1 MKKSLF
7 LILACCTC
15 TLAIAGDAE
24 IPEKSVFWLWALLG
38 RLHPMIVHFPI
49 GLLFMALLLELLIW
63 KNKTQFKPAVT
74 AVVIVATVSSAL
86 SVALGLVLANTGSY
100 GSGNLPLHQWTG
112 ISTLLFSLVS
122 GWYYYLGRRNIA
134 KIFLFT
140 SCLSV
145 VIAGH
150 LGAELTHGEDY
161 LSELLPSQEAGEQP
175 ISELSGF
182 SLASMKGPLNEEQ
195 IQDLNLQVRTIFA
208 HNCYSCHGAGKVK
221 GQLRLDRK
229 EFIFE
234 GGEHG
239 KVIVPGNAANSE
251 MIRRIKLPRND
262 KESMPTKGK
271 GLTKNEIAIIEFWIQ
286 QGAPWPAGAMKSL
299 YRVAALQPRLP
310 ELPQAS
316 GIYSGSIDRFVNK
329 YFTDKKISWGKPVD
343 DRIYIRRVYLD
354 AIGLIPPADS
364 VDAFIADNSRGKR
377 ERLVRKLLARNHD
390 YAQHWSS
397 FWNDLLRNDYTG
409 TGYITGG
416 RFNISTWLYNSLLE
430 NKPYDLFVKQL
441 VSPEPESQGFI
452 RGIQWRGSINS
463 SQSTEMQAAQ
473 NVSQVFLGLNLKCA
487 SCHDSF
493 ISDWKLEDAY
503 AFANL
508 FSDSLLEINKCDK
521 PTGKMAGK
529 RILYPELGTIDSG
542 LNRKERLV
550 QLADKLVQPNDG
562 RLYRTLVN
570 RVWAQLFGRGMVEPV
585 DAMDNE
591 PWSQDLLDWLA
602 HDFVNKGHNIK
613 DLLYQ
618 VMTSQTYQLPS
629 VSVKEP
635 ELLLAKDF
643 LFRGM
648 IRKRLSA
655 EQFSDAVST
664 TLIPLYGD
672 SLIVYNVLPPTVKE
686 NLPFT
691 RASLIRNNP
700 FLLALGRPSRETVTT
715 SRTSQANLIQALELT
730 NGYTFN
736 QGMKRAAEK
745 WRLTYPDPEPLVT
758 ALYRNMLGR
767 KPNNEEK
774 TIAVKALGPKPD
786 TSQVQDLIWAMT
798 VHPEFQLIY

>member
-1 MKKSLF
+1 MKKIPLLF
-7 LILACCTC
+7 LACCSGI
-15 TLAIAGDAE
+15 LAVAGDTEAAE
-24 IPEKSVFWLWALLG
+24 KRAFWLWALLG

-49 GLLFMALLLELLIW
+49 ALLFMALVLELLAW
-63 KNKTQFKPAVT
+63 KKMPQLKPAIT
-74 AVVIVATVSSAL
+74 AVVIVASVSSIL
-86 SVALGLVLANTGSY
+86 SVALGLLLANTGSY
-100 GSGNLPLHQWTG
+100 GSDVLPLHQWTG
-112 ISTLLFSLVS
+112 ISTLILSLVS
-122 GWYYYLGRRNIA
+122 SWYYFAGRRNLA
-134 KIFLFT
+134 KVFLVA
-140 SCLSV
+140 SCLNV
-145 VIAGH
+145 VVTGH

-161 LSELLPSQEAGEQP
+161 LSELLPSKDEGEQP
-175 ISELSGF
+175 IAALSNF
-182 SLASMKGPLNEEQ
+182 SLASMKGPLSEEQ
-195 IQDLNLQVRTIFA
+195 VQDLNLQVRTIFA

-239 KVIVPGNAANSE
+239 KVITPGNAANSE
-251 MIRRIKLPRND
+251 LIRRVKLPRSD

-271 GLTKNEIAIIEFWIQ
+271 GLTKNEIAILELWIQ
-286 QGAPWPAGAMKSL
+286 QGAPWPTGPMKSL

-310 ELPQAS
+310 ELPPAS
-316 GIYSGSIDRFVNK
+316 GIYTGSIDRFVNK
-329 YFTDKKISWGKPVD
+329 YFAGKKIAWAKPVD
-343 DRIYIRRVYLD
+343 DRTYIRRVYLD
-354 AIGLIPPADS
+354 VIGLIPPADS
-364 VDAFIADNSRGKR
+364 VDAFMADKTNDKR
-377 ERLVRKLLARNHD
+377 ERLVKRLLARNHD

-416 RFNISTWLYNSLLE
+416 RFNISSWLYNSLAD
-430 NKPYDLFVKQL
+430 NKPYNQFVKEL
-441 VSPEPESQGFI
+441 VSPQPESQGFI

-508 FSDSLLEINKCDK
+508 FSDTLLEINKCDK

-529 RILYPELGTIDSG
+529 RILYPELGNIDSG
-542 LNRKERLV
+542 LNRKERLA
-550 QLADKLVQPNDG
+550 QLADRLVQPKDG

-602 HDFVNKGHNIK
+602 YDFVTKGYDIK

-618 VMTSQTYQLPS
+618 IMTSQTYQLPS

-635 ELLLAKDF
+635 EMLLAKDF
-643 LFRGM
+643 QFRGM

-655 EQFSDAVST
+655 EQFADAVSSS
-664 TLIPLYGD
+664 LIPLYGD
-672 SLIVYNVLPPTVKE
+672 SLVVFNVLPPTVKE
-686 NLPFT
+686 NLPFA

-715 SRTSQANLIQALELT
+715 SRSSQANLIQALELT
-730 NGYTFN
+730 NGFTFN
-736 QGMKRAAEK
+736 EGMKRAAIK
-745 WRLTYPDPEPLVT
+745 WKGVYPDPEPLVT

-767 KPNNEEK
+767 TPSKDEK
-774 TIAVKALGPKPD
+774 TVAVKALGPKPD
-786 TSQVQDLIWAMT
+786 TGQVQDLIWAMT

>member
-1 MKKSLF
+1 
-7 LILACCTC
+7 
-15 TLAIAGDAE
+15 
-24 IPEKSVFWLWALLG
+24 
-38 RLHPMIVHFPI
+38 
-49 GLLFMALLLELLIW
+49 
-63 KNKTQFKPAVT
+63 
-74 AVVIVATVSSAL
+74 
-86 SVALGLVLANTGSY
+86 
-100 GSGNLPLHQWTG
+100 
-112 ISTLLFSLVS
+112 
-122 GWYYYLGRRNIA
+122 
-134 KIFLFT
+134 
-140 SCLSV
+140 V

-562 RLYRTLVN
+562 RLYRTIVN

-602 HDFVNKGHNIK
+602 HDFVNKGHNI
-613 DLLYQ
+613 
-618 VMTSQTYQLPS
+618 
-629 VSVKEP
+629 
-635 ELLLAKDF
+635 
-643 LFRGM
+643 
-648 IRKRLSA
+648 
-655 EQFSDAVST
+655 
-664 TLIPLYGD
+664 
-672 SLIVYNVLPPTVKE
+672 LPPTVKE